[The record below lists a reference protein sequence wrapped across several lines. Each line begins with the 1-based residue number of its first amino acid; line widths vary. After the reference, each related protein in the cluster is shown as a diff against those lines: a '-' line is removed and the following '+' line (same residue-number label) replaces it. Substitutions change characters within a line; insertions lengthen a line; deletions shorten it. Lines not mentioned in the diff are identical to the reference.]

1 MRKIFYLTNKAAR
14 IVLLLLL
21 AGTLLQACSKEK
33 SPYVNYGN
41 NAAIFDGNALSYLQS
56 KPGVYD
62 SMLLV
67 INRLPGVADSLR
79 TGNYTIFA
87 TSNRSYTIALQNI
100 NNARRDSVPSL
111 PPVSFGTMDLAVLD
125 TFFSKYIIAGKV
137 TTQSLAARAD
147 GLQFPSM
154 KFQYGMHLQ
163 YETTNASGY
172 LGGGPKAI
180 LFSDTR
186 GSVFTVNWIRVL
198 TNTVD
203 IRTDNAVVHVLDI
216 GHNFGFGN
224 DLINS
229 LNRKVTD
236 TAVN

>member
-1 MRKIFYLTNKAAR
+1 MRNKLGTKNLLKQFVMLLS
-14 IVLLLLL
+14 IV
-21 AGTLLQACSKEK
+21 AVLQACKK
-33 SPYVNYGN
+33 DGGPYVDYKN
-41 NAAIFDGNALSYLQS
+41 NAATYNGDALVYLQS

-79 TGNYTIFA
+79 SGKYTVFA

-111 PPVSFGTMDLAVLD
+111 PPVSFSTMNLNVLD
-125 TFFSKYIIAGKV
+125 TFFSKYIIPGQI
-137 TTQSLAARAD
+137 TTQNLASRAD
-147 GLQFPSM
+147 GLKYPSM
-154 KFQYGMHLQ
+154 KFGYDMHLQ

-186 GSVFTVNWIRVL
+186 GSVFTINWIRVY

-203 IRTDNAVVHVLDI
+203 IKTTNAIIHVLDV
-216 GHNFGFGN
+216 GHNFGFGS
-224 DLINS
+224 DLIRA
-229 LNRKVTD
+229 LNRPAT
-236 TAVN
+236 N

>member
-1 MRKIFYLTNKAAR
+1 MCFLGAMI
-14 IVLLLLL
+14 
-21 AGTLLQACSKEK
+21 QACSKDE
-33 SPYVNYGN
+33 SPYVDYEN
-41 NAAIFDGNALSYLQS
+41 NAATFNGDALSYLRS
-56 KPGVYD
+56 KPGVFD

-67 INRLPGVADSLR
+67 INRLPGVADSLSA
-79 TGNYTIFA
+79 GAYTVFA

-111 PPVSFGTMDLAVLD
+111 PPVSLGTMDLAVLD
-125 TFFSKYIIAGKV
+125 TFFSKYIIPGKI
-137 TTQSLAARAD
+137 TTQELSARAD

-154 KFQYGMHLQ
+154 KFRYNMHLQ

-180 LFSDTR
+180 LLSDTR
-186 GSVFTVNWIRVL
+186 GSVFNVNWIRVL

-203 IRTDNAVVHVLDI
+203 IKTSNAIVHALDV

-224 DLINS
+224 DLINA
-229 LNRKVTD
+229 LNRRVT
-236 TAVN
+236 AAPAN

>member
-1 MRKIFYLTNKAAR
+1 MSNKFYNRNIILQLL
-14 IVLLLLL
+14 IVF
-21 AGTLLQACSKEK
+21 GVSVFIQACEK
-33 SPYVNYGN
+33 NDSPYVDYQN
-41 NAAIFDGNALSYLQS
+41 NAATYNGDALAYLQS
-56 KPGVYD
+56 KPGLYD

-67 INRLPGVADSLR
+67 VNRLPGVADSLR
-79 TGNYTIFA
+79 SGSYTVFA

-111 PPVSFGTMDLAVLD
+111 PPVSLSTMNVSVLD
-125 TFFSKYIIAGKV
+125 TFFSKYIIPGKI
-137 TTQSLAARAD
+137 TTQDLSTRAD
-147 GLQFPSM
+147 GLKYRSM
-154 KFQYGMHLQ
+154 KYNYEMHLQ

-186 GSVFTVNWIRVL
+186 GSVFNVNWIRVY

-203 IRTDNAVVHVLDI
+203 IKTSNAIVHVLDV

-224 DLINS
+224 DFIRS
-229 LNRKVTD
+229 LNKPST
-236 TAVN
+236 N